1 MPRKVITS
9 LAAVF
14 LMSMQ
19 AYVETLQTDQKLA
32 EVYEFILGYGFG
44 SITLAS
50 VLFILVHWRLVSK
63 T

>member
-1 MPRKVITS
+1 
-9 LAAVF
+9 
-14 LMSMQ
+14 MSMQ

-50 VLFILVHWRLVSK
+50 VLFVLVHWRLVSK